1 MLVIN
6 RQLKPTT
13 KYQNWHFIKHLN
25 TWALAIK
32 DASSSNNAM
41 QLFSQMHRQSVPSDS
56 FSILHILKSCT
67 HFNNLTVIHH
77 LHSHILKLGFISQVY
92 VATSLLHAYVVTS
105 FGFARKL
112 FDELPERNAVTWNTM
127 IKGYSKSGNV
137 CEARDV
143 FERMP
148 LRNVASWSA
157 MIAAYLNAGAYDPG
171 LKLFREMIS
180 NEGLTPDQMTIGAVL
195 SGCSHL
201 GSVGLLMG
209 KSAHGFIVK
218 NEWELNE
225 QIATIL
231 VDMYAKCGFL
241 KYALMVFELMEERN
255 VISWTALICG
265 SAHRGYSEDALSLF
279 EMMQATGV
287 KPNEMT
293 FTGVL
298 TACVHTGLV
307 NEGRKY
313 FKMIDEEYDLEP
325 RIQHYGCMVDLFG
338 KAGFLEEAY
347 EVIRTMRLE
356 PNVIIWGSFLAA
368 CKEHKQFDMAERVIK
383 QALRMVKPE
392 NDGGVFTLI
401 CDLYT
406 MDEKWEDA
414 ERVRKLMLNQNVRKA
429 RGSSVI
435 ALPEP
440 DRHSNCHHPR
450 RICYA

>member
-1 MLVIN
+1 
-6 RQLKPTT
+6 
-13 KYQNWHFIKHLN
+13 
-25 TWALAIK
+25 
-32 DASSSNNAM
+32 
-41 QLFSQMHRQSVPSDS
+41 
-56 FSILHILKSCT
+56 
-67 HFNNLTVIHH
+67 
-77 LHSHILKLGFISQVY
+77 
-92 VATSLLHAYVVTS
+92 
-105 FGFARKL
+105 
-112 FDELPERNAVTWNTM
+112 M
-127 IKGYSKSGNV
+127 IKGYSLSGNV
-137 CEARDV
+137 YEARDV

-157 MIAAYLNAGAYDPG
+157 MIAAYLNASDYDPG
-171 LKLFREMIS
+171 LELFREMIS
-180 NEGLTPDQMTIGAVL
+180 NEGLIPDQMTIGAVL

-201 GSVGLLMG
+201 GSVSLLMG
-209 KSAHGFIVK
+209 KSVHGFIVK

-241 KYALMVFELMEERN
+241 KYARIIFEFMEERN

-265 SAHRGYSEDALSLF
+265 SAQHGFSEGALSLF
-279 EMMQATGV
+279 EMMQEMGV

-298 TACVHTGLV
+298 SACVHTGLV
-307 NEGRKY
+307 DEGRKY
-313 FKMIDEEYDLEP
+313 FKMIHEEYDLEP

-347 EVIRTMRLE
+347 EVIRTMRFE
-356 PNVIIWGSFLAA
+356 PNVVIWGSFLAA
-368 CKEHKQFDMAERVIK
+368 CKEHKQFEMAERVIG

-401 CDLYT
+401 CDIYA
-406 MDEKWEDA
+406 MNEKWEDA
-414 ERVRKLMLNQNVRKA
+414 ERVRKLMLNQNVRKS

-440 DRHSNCHHPR
+440 DRHSHCHHPR
-450 RICYA
+450 SIYYA